1 METASLIGLRG
12 LVDLIKFTFMLD
24 SGASSNFISESIAR
38 DLGLKFKNLTSRTV
52 RLADGKLI

>member
-1 METASLIGLRG
+1 VETASLIGLRG
-12 LVDLIKFTFMLD
+12 LVYLKKFTFMLD
-24 SGASSNFISESIAR
+24 SGPSSNFISESIAR

>member
-1 METASLIGLRG
+1 
-12 LVDLIKFTFMLD
+12 MLD

-38 DLGLKFKNLTSRTV
+38 DLDLRFKTLASRTV